1 MSGGGS
7 IPYHL
12 RTNKAI
18 ERRIF
23 FDLLGNLTL
32 GRDLKNYKYISLG
45 GPMLADHQALHHE
58 LGLTKLVSIERDSSV
73 LTRQQFN
80 KPYSCIDCW
89 EGSTSDYIHNFN
101 EVDPVIF
108 WLDYT
113 DTKWGSQITD
123 CVSLVSN
130 LKEYDIFKVTFNANP
145 DSLRNNVTI
154 DPTEALATFQTKA
167 NCTQLSANLTVNDI
181 SGMDRF
187 AATISKMFKRAT
199 EDALGIDELAF
210 IPLTQFRYI
219 DNRHQMLTI
228 TGIILPED
236 GQDSLEELLKISHL
250 DEWPYMSKSWDDIQE
265 INVPDITVKERA
277 EINKYLPCNADSFD
291 LDILPFKLDSNAK
304 RAQTKIENYIK
315 YYRFIPNFQ
324 RVVG

>member
-1 MSGGGS
+1 MSGGS

-23 FDLLGNLTL
+23 FDLLGNLAL

-58 LGLTKLVSIERDSSV
+58 LGLTKLVSIERDSAV
-73 LTRQQFN
+73 LTRQDFN
-80 KPYSCIDCW
+80 KPYSCIECW

-101 EVDPVIF
+101 EDDPVII

-113 DTKWGSQITD
+113 DTRWGSQIND
-123 CVSLVSN
+123 CVSLIEN

-145 DSLRNNVTI
+145 DCLKGNSSVSPLEV
-154 DPTEALATFQTKA
+154 FQNKA
-167 NCTQLSANLTVNDI
+167 NCSQLSANLTPNDV

-187 AATISKMFKRAT
+187 ALTISEMFMRAT
-199 EDALGIDELAF
+199 EDALGLEELVYV
-210 IPLTQFRYI
+210 PLTQFRYI
-219 DNRHQMLTI
+219 DNRHQMLTV
-228 TGIILPED
+228 TGIILPEEHEM
-236 GQDSLEELLKISHL
+236 SLCSLLHDSHL
-250 DEWPYMSKSWDDIQE
+250 TNWPYIAKSWADIQE
-265 INVPDITVKERA
+265 INVPDITLKERA
-277 EINKYLPCNADSFD
+277 EINRHLPCREGEFD
-291 LDILPFKLDSNAK
+291 LDALPFKLDRNAQK
-304 RAQTKIENYIK
+304 AKEKIDNYIK

-324 RVVG
+324 RVVV

>member
-1 MSGGGS
+1 MSGGS
-7 IPYHL
+7 VPYHL

-23 FDLLGNLTL
+23 FDLLGNLAL

-58 LGLTKLVSIERDSSV
+58 LGLTKLVSIERDSAV
-73 LTRQQFN
+73 LTRQDFN
-80 KPYSCIDCW
+80 KPYSCIECM
-89 EGSTSDYIHNFN
+89 EGSTSEYINNFN
-101 EVDPVIF
+101 ESDPVII

-113 DTKWGSQITD
+113 DTKWGVQLND
-123 CVSLVSN
+123 CSSLIEN

-145 DSLRNNVTI
+145 DSLKGNSAIT
-154 DPTEALATFQTKA
+154 PLEAFQTKA
-167 NCTQLSANLTVNDI
+167 NCTQLSANLTANDV

-187 AATISKMFKRAT
+187 ALTISEMFMRAT
-199 EDALGIDELAF
+199 EDAIGLEELVYV
-210 IPLTQFRYI
+210 PLTQFRYI

-236 GQDSLEELLKISHL
+236 DEKSLRSLLTDSHL
-250 DEWPYMSKSWDDIQE
+250 ENWQYMAKSWKDIQE
-265 INVPDITVKERA
+265 INVPDITLKERA
-277 EINKYLPCNADSFD
+277 EINRHLPCEGNEFD
-291 LDILPFKLDSNAK
+291 LDVLPFKLDKNARK
-304 RAQTKIENYIK
+304 AKSKIDNYIK

-324 RVVG
+324 RIAG